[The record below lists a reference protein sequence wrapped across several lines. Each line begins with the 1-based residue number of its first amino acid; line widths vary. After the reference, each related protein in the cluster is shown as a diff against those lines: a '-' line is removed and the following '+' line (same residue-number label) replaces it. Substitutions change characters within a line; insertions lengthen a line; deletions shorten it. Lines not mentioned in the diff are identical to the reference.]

1 MANHKSALKRIRS
14 SEKKRV
20 RNRLVR
26 SKTRTEVKKART
38 AIQAGDVENA
48 RQATLEAIRTLD
60 KAAVK
65 GVLHRNNAA
74 RRRGN
79 SGPEGGSE
87 AVTGVRPLPAGP

>member
-1 MANHKSALKRIRS
+1 LANHKSALKRIRS

-38 AIQAGDVENA
+38 AIQGGDVETA

-65 GVLHRNNAA
+65 GVLHRNNVA
-74 RRRGN
+74 RRKSRLMKRLAKL
-79 SGPEGGSE
+79 E
-87 AVTGVRPLPAGP
+87 AQK

>member
-14 SEKKRV
+14 SERKRV

-38 AIQAGDVENA
+38 AIQGGDLENA

-74 RRRGN
+74 RRKSRLMKRLATL
-79 SGPEGGSE
+79 E
-87 AVTGVRPLPAGP
+87 AQK